1 MGNKIDRDR
10 QERVREGEF
19 TGEVIRCARVERVAI
34 WEGEGDLG
42 ERLRDKERRQG
53 GKLVN
58 RIRRLV
64 HPESAMRGEDSN
76 GGVEA
81 KADTGDGRDTG
92 GRSTVE
98 HRRLRKGWGTVIG
111 RFEASRGWD
120 GRETVSSSS

>member
-1 MGNKIDRDR
+1 MPTSSVLPSGRVKETWGRGFETKNGDR
-10 QERVREGEF
+10 
-19 TGEVIRCARVERVAI
+19 
-34 WEGEGDLG
+34 
-42 ERLRDKERRQG
+42 G

-58 RIRRLV
+58 WIRMLV

-92 GRSTVE
+92 GRGTVE

-120 GRETVSSSS
+120 GKETVSSSSSDSESDSESGMREENGLG